1 MTDKGKTILIVEDDV
16 DLQDQMK
23 IYLEA
28 DGYTVI
34 TASQQKEAEQILNEK
49 KKFDLAILDLML
61 ENMDSGFVLSHKI
74 KKIDESIPVIM
85 VTGVTRE
92 TGLQFDSKTKDD
104 KSWIKADVVLQ
115 KNVRYEQL
123 KAEIERLLQIG

>member
-1 MTDKGKTILIVEDDV
+1 MTDKGITVLIVEDDV
-16 DLQDQMK
+16 DLQEQMK

-34 TASQQKEAEQILNEK
+34 TASQQKEAEKIIGD
-49 KKFDLAILDLML
+49 KKFDLAILDLMM

-74 KKIDESIPVIM
+74 KRMDSSIPVII

-92 TGLQFDSKTKDD
+92 TGLHFDAKSKED
-104 KSWIKADVVLQ
+104 KSWIKADVMLQ

-123 KAEIERLLQIG
+123 KLEIERLLKKG